1 MSNNRLA
8 KARCLLLAYEPWYGH
23 VAMNITW
30 IETTMVKTMAV
41 RVIHG
46 GEVQCLYNPHFVKE
60 LTVPEI
66 CFVIQHEVEHV
77 VRCHCL
83 RSGLSDGTMFNIAAD
98 MVVNGSKNLPRI
110 GITTDGIRERHIPCR
125 DELIWLPRRWSPN
138 ENTEYYYR
146 RLVKMRGDLPG
157 GFILD
162 DHSLWE
168 QTDLSKEEFRTVAR
182 SLVVDATEKTRGNI
196 PGHLRSVVE
205 QLDQSQIP
213 WPALLRRYLNQSLGQ
228 RRTSYSRRHRRR
240 DEFGVPGMTRRR
252 QAHVSVIVDVSG
264 SVSHKELGH
273 FFGEMEKICTSA
285 RTDVLLW
292 DCEFRGFTAN
302 YCHGDWEKFSPDGGG
317 GTDMAAP
324 VEWLVQRKLVG
335 DCIVILTDGF
345 CNWPVKQGFGFIA
358 VISGAAV
365 GPAWGRT
372 VYLAA

>member
-1 MSNNRLA
+1 MSSNRLE
-8 KARCLLLAYEPWYGH
+8 KARCLLLAHEPWYGH
-23 VAMNITW
+23 VAMNMTW
-30 IETTMVKTMAV
+30 IETTMVKTMGV
-41 RVIHG
+41 RVVHG
-46 GEVQCLYNPHFVKE
+46 GEVQCLYNPLFVKE

-83 RSGLSDGTMFNIAAD
+83 RNGLSDRLTFNVAAD
-98 MVVNGSKNLPRI
+98 MVVNGSKSLPRI
-110 GITTDGIRERHIPCR
+110 GITTDGARERHIPCR
-125 DELIWLPRRWSPN
+125 DELIWLPHCWSPN

-146 RLVKMRGDLPG
+146 RLVRMRGDLPD
-157 GFILD
+157 GFVLD

-168 QTDLSKEEFRTVAR
+168 QSDLSEEEFRIVAR
-182 SLVVDATEKTRGNI
+182 SLIVDANKKTRGSM

-240 DEFGVPGMTRRR
+240 DEFGVPGTTRRR

-264 SVSHKELGH
+264 SVSHKELGR
-273 FFGEMEKICTSA
+273 FFGEMEKICSSA

-302 YCHGDWEKFSPDGGG
+302 YRHGDWEKFTPDGGG

-324 VEWLVQRKLVG
+324 VEWLDQRKLVG
-335 DCIVILTDGF
+335 DCVVILTDGH

-358 VISGAAV
+358 VISGATA

>member
-1 MSNNRLA
+1 M
-8 KARCLLLAYEPWYGH
+8 
-23 VAMNITW
+23 
-30 IETTMVKTMAV
+30 
-41 RVIHG
+41 
-46 GEVQCLYNPHFVKE
+46 
-60 LTVPEI
+60 
-66 CFVIQHEVEHV
+66 
-77 VRCHCL
+77 
-83 RSGLSDGTMFNIAAD
+83 MFNIAAD

-110 GITTDGIRERHIPCR
+110 GITTDGVRERHIPCR
-125 DELIWLPRRWSPN
+125 DELIWLPHCWSPN

-146 RLVKMRGDLPG
+146 RLVKMHGDLPG

-168 QTDLSKEEFRTVAR
+168 QTDLSREEFRTVAR
-182 SLVVDATEKTRGNI
+182 SLVVDATEKTQGNI

-205 QLDQSQIP
+205 QLDQPQIP

-240 DEFGVPGMTRRR
+240 DEFGVPGITRRR

-264 SVSHKELGH
+264 SVSHKELGQ

-292 DCEFRGFTAN
+292 DCEFQGFTAN
-302 YCHGDWEKFSPDGGG
+302 YCRGNWETFSPDGGG

-358 VISGAAV
+358 VISGAAA

>member
-1 MSNNRLA
+1 MSSNRLE
-8 KARCLLLAYEPWYGH
+8 KARCLLLTHEPWYGH
-23 VAMNITW
+23 VAMNMTW
-30 IETTMVKTMAV
+30 IETSIVRTMGV
-41 RVIHG
+41 RVVHG
-46 GEVQCLYNPHFVKE
+46 GDVQCLYNPLFVKE

-83 RSGLSDGTMFNIAAD
+83 RNGLSDKLTFNVAAD
-98 MVVNGSKNLPRI
+98 MVVNGSKSLPRI
-110 GITTDGIRERHIPCR
+110 GITTDGARKRHIPCR
-125 DELIWLPRRWSPN
+125 DELIWLPHCWSPN

-146 RLVKMRGDLPG
+146 RLVRMRGDLPD
-157 GFILD
+157 GFVLD

-168 QTDLSKEEFRTVAR
+168 QSDLSEEEFRIVAR
-182 SLVVDATEKTRGNI
+182 SLIVDANKKTRGNM

-240 DEFGVPGMTRRR
+240 DEFGVPGTTRRR

-264 SVSHKELGH
+264 SVSHKELGR
-273 FFGEMEKICTSA
+273 FFGEMEKICSSA

-302 YCHGDWEKFSPDGGG
+302 YRHGDWEKFTPDGGG

-324 VEWLVQRKLVG
+324 VEWLDQRKLVG
-335 DCIVILTDGF
+335 DCVVILTDGH

-358 VISGAAV
+358 VISGATV
-365 GPAWGRT
+365 GPTWGRT